1 MSTEPPSSSM
11 CIMSSKTLNK
21 ADRQERP
28 LLNPC
33 WVLFRQPFLSIN
45 EETCFL
51 IILSSTLLNIEGSEM
66 GGNYLELSC
75 HLT

>member
-11 CIMSSKTLNK
+11 WKMSSKTFNK

-33 WVLFRQPFLSIN
+33 CVLFRQPILSIK

-51 IILSSTLLNIEGSEM
+51 IILTSILLITEVSEI
-66 GGNYLELSC
+66 GR
-75 HLT
+75 

>member
-1 MSTEPPSSSM
+1 MYTEPPASSM
-11 CIMSSKTLNK
+11 CIMSSKALNK

-33 WVLFRQPFLSIN
+33 CVLFRQPFLSIN

-51 IILSSTLLNIEGSEM
+51 IILSSNLLITEVSEI
-66 GGNYLELSC
+66 GQ
-75 HLT
+75 

>member
-1 MSTEPPSSSM
+1 MSTESPVSSM
-11 CIMSSKTLNK
+11 CMLNN

-33 WVLFRQPFLSIN
+33 CVPFRQTFLAIN

-51 IILSSTLLNIEGSEM
+51 IILSSTLLITEVSEI
-66 GGNYLELSC
+66 GR
-75 HLT
+75 

>member
-21 ADRQERP
+21 ADRQERL

-51 IILSSTLLNIEGSEM
+51 IILSNTLLDIEVSEI
-66 GGNYLELSC
+66 GQ
-75 HLT
+75 